1 MPELREMP
9 PLKAP
14 RYGSEKN
21 NEYGDWTLLANNLS
35 GANTHL
41 ESRIIRNRG
50 RPFTAFGTFLK
61 KKPISPKELTH
72 IKKHSELALNYLN
85 DDDDDDVDDYDNDGD
100 EGDDEDGDESDT
112 GDDED
117 GDESDT
123 GDDEDGDESDTD
135 DDEDGEIENTI
146 SKIKD
151 DELPYTGDI
160 NDCFIKC
167 YHVYLNMCD
176 SWAEFS
182 QDVVDHHLMC

>member
-85 DDDDDDVDDYDNDGD
+85 DDGDDDDDVDDYDNDGD

-112 GDDED
+112 G
-117 GDESDT
+117 
-123 GDDEDGDESDTD
+123 